1 MMTGVLW
8 TVSIDTYE
16 HLGLVSKGKV
26 PLNPRFL
33 FASTGKNCVAFTMFL
48 GTFGGVSCAAE
59 KLRGQKDPLNTMTN
73 KCKVRV
79 HDTGSSNRVHPP
91 SHLLSPRLTSPRC
104 LRPTTAAPRKLLL
117 AQKSPS
123 PLPSSLVEDEAAL
136 RSFHRLLQDDDPA
149 KALRSAFLTWDT
161 DRDGVVSEQ
170 QCRDMFT
177 SMGWAAKLGDDATA
191 HVLQCVVH
199 PTTRLVALAD
209 FCRWQEV
216 DGNAK
221 HNELQHR
228 QVPPLLTTRET
239 ISILRKRYDL
249 AHNLAKLHMAVEPSV
264 VHDLV
269 HTYDVDKDGAL
280 DFAEF
285 NAFLDGPQIDDHD
298 RSAVIERNR
307 TFKSSAIVGTAPPI
321 VQPGA
326 MSNAVELLRDAT
338 EDAAAVEVAER
349 VFQKLKSDHAS
360 PATSAHGRVCVVA
373 YKSRIADVFREMD
386 EDESGVLSYAEFRQ
400 GLKHKGI
407 QLTEQEFHHLMTDVD
422 KDKNGL
428 VTFQELS
435 AHLNACEKAVQLHL
449 ASVPRLTRSLSVCG

>member
-48 GTFGGVSCAAE
+48 
-59 KLRGQKDPLNTMTN
+59 
-73 KCKVRV
+73 
-79 HDTGSSNRVHPP
+79 
-91 SHLLSPRLTSPRC
+91 
-104 LRPTTAAPRKLLL
+104 
-117 AQKSPS
+117 
-123 PLPSSLVEDEAAL
+123 AAL

-199 PTTRLVALAD
+199 PTTRYVRPSVSKSELNKHWGECRLVALAD

-298 RSAVIERNR
+298 RSTVIERNR

-349 VFQKLKSDHAS
+349 VFQKLKSDH
-360 PATSAHGRVCVVA
+360 A

>member
-1 MMTGVLW
+1 
-8 TVSIDTYE
+8 
-16 HLGLVSKGKV
+16 
-26 PLNPRFL
+26 
-33 FASTGKNCVAFTMFL
+33 
-48 GTFGGVSCAAE
+48 
-59 KLRGQKDPLNTMTN
+59 
-73 KCKVRV
+73 
-79 HDTGSSNRVHPP
+79 
-91 SHLLSPRLTSPRC
+91 
-104 LRPTTAAPRKLLL
+104 
-117 AQKSPS
+117 
-123 PLPSSLVEDEAAL
+123 
-136 RSFHRLLQDDDPA
+136 
-149 KALRSAFLTWDT
+149 
-161 DRDGVVSEQ
+161 
-170 QCRDMFT
+170 
-177 SMGWAAKLGDDATA
+177 
-191 HVLQCVVH
+191 
-199 PTTRLVALAD
+199 
-209 FCRWQEV
+209 
-216 DGNAK
+216 
-221 HNELQHR
+221 
-228 QVPPLLTTRET
+228 
-239 ISILRKRYDL
+239 
-249 AHNLAKLHMAVEPSV
+249 MAVEPSV

-269 HTYDVDKDGAL
+269 HTYVRLGVGIYDVDKDGAL

-349 VFQKLKSDHAS
+349 VFQKLK
-360 PATSAHGRVCVVA
+360 T